1 MGKLIVDRENNYLG
15 AAAKY
20 NIFLDNQKIA
30 SVNNG
35 NVLEFVIPNGHHT
48 LYVKNGL
55 ISFGTKSNVIE
66 FDIDDTADIRVMIK
80 SVMTSLSGI
89 KLEFYVVGHKGE
101 TGQSGNNKYI
111 ALEKLN
117 TLKESGALSEEEFQ
131 KEKERILNGE

>member
-55 ISFGTKSNVIE
+55 ISLGTKSNVIE
-66 FDIDDTADIRVMIK
+66 FDIVCH
-80 SVMTSLSGI
+80 
-89 KLEFYVVGHKGE
+89 LE
-101 TGQSGNNKYI
+101 NW
-111 ALEKLN
+111 
-117 TLKESGALSEEEFQ
+117 
-131 KEKERILNGE
+131 